1 MNKIKII
8 NNNEKDVAKNNS
20 SVDYSQFLIEIKDR
34 IRKSQ
39 YEAAK
44 AVNQEIIQLY
54 WDIGRSITEKQQAL
68 GWGKSVVET
77 LAEDLQKEFPG
88 IIGFGKSNLWSM
100 AQFYSEYQKSTIL
113 QPLVGEISWSKHLVI
128 MSKCK
133 DMQERQFYILST
145 KKFGWTKDVLIHQ
158 VELKT
163 YERYLLGQTNFDKT
177 LPEKIKNQA
186 VLAVKDEY
194 NFGFLELAN
203 EHSEAELEQALI
215 KNIRAF
221 LIEFGGDFSFIG
233 NQYRIEIENEE
244 YFIDLLLFHRRLQC
258 LVAVELK
265 IGKFIPEYKGKMEFY
280 LNLLNDRVK
289 LPHENEAIG
298 IIVCKE
304 KKRTVVEYALKDSKK
319 PIGIASY
326 SLSATLPETYKALLP
341 SPDEIAEKM
350 NNLLNLDN
358 YNKS

>member
-1 MNKIKII
+1 MSDIQNISKQ
-8 NNNEKDVAKNNS
+8 N
-20 SVDYSQFLIEIKDR
+20 DYFQFLVEIKES

-39 YEAAK
+39 YEIAK
-44 AVNQEIIQLY
+44 TVNSEIIQLY
-54 WDIGRSITEKQQAL
+54 WDIGRNITEKQQTL

-88 IIGFGKSNLWSM
+88 ISGFGKSNLWSM
-100 AQFYSEYQKSTIL
+100 AQFYTEYQGNEIL

-128 MSKCK
+128 MAKCK
-133 DMQERQFYILST
+133 DLQERQFYILAT
-145 KKFGWTKDVLIHQ
+145 KKFGWTKDVLINK

-163 YERYLLGQTNFDKT
+163 YENYLLGQTNFNDT
-177 LPEKIKNQA
+177 LPDKIKKQA

-194 NFGFLELAN
+194 NFGFTNLLD
-203 EHSEAELEQALI
+203 EHSEYDLEQALI

-221 LIEFGGDFSFIG
+221 LIEFDGDFAFIG
-233 NQYRIEIENEE
+233 NQYRIEVDDEE

-280 LNLLNDRVK
+280 LNILNDRIK

-298 IIVCKE
+298 IIICKS
-304 KKRTVVEYALKDSKK
+304 KKRTIVEYALKDSKK
-319 PIGIASY
+319 PIGVATY
-326 SLSATLPETYKALLP
+326 SLLSTLPDNYKNLLP
-341 SPDEIAEKM
+341 SPEEIASKLIDFKLGNADDET
-350 NNLLNLDN
+350 NN
-358 YNKS
+358 

>member
-1 MNKIKII
+1 MS
-8 NNNEKDVAKNNS
+8 NNQTSNQKPIG
-20 SVDYSQFLIEIKDR
+20 YPQFLVEIKAC
-34 IRKSQ
+34 IHKSR

-44 AVNQEIIQLY
+44 AVNQEIILLY
-54 WDIGRSITEKQQAL
+54 WDIGRLITEKQQTL

-77 LAEDLQKEFPG
+77 LSEDLQKEFPG
-88 IIGFGKSNLWSM
+88 MTGFSVRNIWYM
-100 AQFYSEYQKSTIL
+100 QQFYSEYKDNTIL
-113 QPLVGEISWSKHLVI
+113 QPLVAEISWSKHLVI

-133 DMQERQFYILST
+133 DMQERQFYILAT

-158 VELKT
+158 VELKA
-163 YERYLLGQTNFDKT
+163 YERYLLGQTNFDDT
-177 LPEKIKNQA
+177 IPDKIKKQA
-186 VLAVKDEY
+186 VWAVKDEY
-194 NFGFLELAN
+194 NFGFAELFDK
-203 EHSEAELEQALI
+203 HSEAELEQALI
-215 KNIRAF
+215 KNLRAF

-233 NQYRIEIENEE
+233 NQYRIEIEDEE

-304 KKRTVVEYALKDSKK
+304 KKRTIVEYALRDSKK
-319 PIGIASY
+319 PIGVATY
-326 SLSATLPETYKALLP
+326 NLSATLPDAYRELLP
-341 SPDEIAEKM
+341 SPELIAKK
-350 NNLLNLDN
+350 LTGFL
-358 YNKS
+358 

>member
-1 MNKIKII
+1 MKSNKIII
-8 NNNEKDVAKNNS
+8 SQNDKAA
-20 SVDYSQFLIEIKDR
+20 DYTQFLVEIKER

-54 WDIGRSITEKQQAL
+54 WDIGRSITEKQQSM

-77 LAEDLQKEFPG
+77 LSEDLQKEFPG
-88 IIGFGKSNLWSM
+88 MAGFSKSNLWSM
-100 AQFYSEYQKSTIL
+100 AQFYSEYQGNTIL

-128 MSKCK
+128 LSKCK
-133 DMQERQFYILST
+133 DMQERQFYILTT

-158 VELKT
+158 IELKA
-163 YERYLLGQTNFDKT
+163 YERYLLGQTNFDET
-177 LPEKIKNQA
+177 LPENIKKQA

-194 NFGFLELAN
+194 NFGFAALIDG
-203 EHSEAELEQALI
+203 HSEADLEQALI

-233 NQYRIEIENEE
+233 NQYRIEIEDEE

-298 IIVCKE
+298 IIVCKS
-304 KKRTVVEYALKDSKK
+304 KKRTIVEYALKDSKK
-319 PIGIASY
+319 PIGVATY
-326 SLSATLPETYKALLP
+326 NVSATLPEAYKALLP
-341 SPDEIAEKM
+341 SPDEIAEKL
-350 NNLLNLDN
+350 NTLLP
-358 YNKS
+358 

>member
-1 MNKIKII
+1 VMSNIQ
-8 NNNEKDVAKNNS
+8 NTDNQN
-20 SVDYSQFLIEIKDR
+20 DYLQFLLEIKER
-34 IRKSQ
+34 IHKSR

-44 AVNQEIIQLY
+44 IVNREIIQLY
-54 WDIGRSITEKQQAL
+54 WDIGHSITEKQQTL

-77 LAEDLQKEFPG
+77 LSEDLQKEFPG
-88 IIGFGKSNLWSM
+88 VSGFSKSNLWSM
-100 AQFYSEYQKSTIL
+100 SQFYSEYQGDAIL

-133 DMQERQFYILST
+133 DLQERQFYILAT

-158 VELKT
+158 VELKS
-163 YERYLLGQTNFDKT
+163 YERYLLGQTNFDET

-194 NFGFLELAN
+194 NFGFADLLD
-203 EHSEAELEQALI
+203 EHSEADLEQALV

-233 NQYRIEIENEE
+233 NQYRIEMDDEE

-258 LVAVELK
+258 LVAIELK

-280 LNLLNDRVK
+280 LNILNDRVK

-298 IIVCKE
+298 IIICKS
-304 KKRTVVEYALKDSKK
+304 KKRTTVEYALKDSKK
-319 PIGIASY
+319 PIGVAIY
-326 SLSATLPETYKALLP
+326 SLSPTLPETYKNLLP
-341 SPDEIAEKM
+341 SPEMIA
-350 NNLLNLDN
+350 
-358 YNKS
+358 NKLIDFI